1 MAALRLIAL
10 ICFAAAGINL
20 ILFVMSDFELI
31 FLPLAFAS
39 MVSAAIFLAAEKGLV
54 LLAEIREELRSAP
67 EVVNV
72 LTTTPA
78 DPGTIEDLDRRL
90 SAARA
95 KLA

>member
-20 ILFVMSDFELI
+20 ILFAMSDFELI

-39 MVSAAIFLAAEKGLV
+39 MVSGAIFLAADKGLV

-67 EVVNV
+67 EVVNAPAP
-72 LTTTPA
+72 TPVN
-78 DPGTIEDLDRRL
+78 PGTIEDLDRRL

-95 KLA
+95 RTA